1 MITRRPVAPFRM
13 VEVSSISAMKVETP
27 RAWQSPAPTRAR
39 IESVIEISASSH
51 GTKQPTCA
59 SSTLTPTE
67 RM

>member
-1 MITRRPVAPFRM
+1 VW
-13 VEVSSISAMKVETP
+13 EVCKRGRVSAKRVGMP

-39 IESVIEISASSH
+39 MESTTEISASSH

-59 SSTLTPTE
+59 RRTLTPTA